1 MSETTETTIT
11 NRYPAFDNTMFK
23 LKLDT
28 SYLVGYG
35 ILTFGIIYLLI
46 EAGISSPTI
55 SFFTLAIIYSILTI
69 SLSSNSAIFV
79 FLEILLVSAIIETFA
94 QLDYEGISW
103 FLVILLP
110 FIAMAT
116 SLYYLIFFLTK

>member
-79 FLEILLVSAIIETFA
+79 FLVNTFSVGHYRNIRTTR
-94 QLDYEGISW
+94 LRGN
-103 FLVILLP
+103 FLV
-110 FIAMAT
+110 FSYIA
-116 SLYYLIFFLTK
+116 SFYCYGH